1 MSWDALQE
9 ILFTL
14 KQNSLRTFLTGFG
27 VFWGIFML
35 VLLLGAGEGLKHG
48 IEESF
53 SSDVRNSMWINGWK
67 TSVPYKGLAHGRSI
81 QLTEDDVGALKK
93 SVPEIEMIAAEQA
106 MGSVWRG
113 DIYITYKQK
122 SGNFSVFGV
131 GEGYFKI
138 KKFQDYYHGR
148 RLNDFDEDESRKV
161 VVIGTRVAE
170 RLFDPGVNPVG
181 LQMAINGV
189 SVKIVGVFYDSGWEG
204 RMSERIYMPLAAYQ
218 KTFGRGKN
226 IGVIGL
232 YPKAGSDNNV
242 IAEKVLKVLKERH
255 HVAPSDT
262 SAIRLFDLAKQSEDV
277 NNTFSAISLFI
288 WFVGL
293 GTLMAGIVGISNIMI
308 ISVKERTREI
318 GIRKALGAPPGE
330 IIRTIMSESLLV
342 TILAGY
348 IGLVFSVGLLELF
361 NLFVQKAGASMP
373 YFSRPEV
380 DISVALVALFILVAV
395 GAVAGIIPAW
405 HAARVSPIEAMRE
418 ES

>member
-48 IEESF
+48 IEEGF
-53 SSDVRNSMWINGWK
+53 SSDVRTSMWINAWK
-67 TSVPYKGLAHGRSI
+67 TSVPYKGLAHGRQI
-81 QLTEDDVGALKK
+81 QLTESDIDALAQNI
-93 SVPEIEMIAAEQA
+93 PEIDLIAAENA
-106 MGSVWRG
+106 MGSIWRG

-131 GEGYFKI
+131 GDGYFKI
-138 KKFQDYYHGR
+138 KKFQDYHHGR
-148 RLNDFDEDESRKV
+148 RLNEFDEDESRKV

-170 RLFDPGVNPVG
+170 RLFAPDVNPVG
-181 LQMAINGV
+181 LQIAINGV
-189 SVKIVGVFYDSGWEG
+189 SVKIIGVFYDSGWEG

-218 KTFGRGKN
+218 KTFGRGN
-226 IGVIGL
+226 DIGVIGL
-232 YPKAGSDNNV
+232 LPKDGSDNSMV
-242 IAEKVLKVLKERH
+242 SEKVLKILKERH
-255 HVAPSDT
+255 NVAPSDT
-262 SAIRLFDLAKQSEDV
+262 SAIRLFDLAKQSEEV

-318 GIRKALGAPPGE
+318 GIRKALGAQPGE
-330 IIRTIMSESLLV
+330 IIRTIVSESLLV
-342 TILAGY
+342 TLLAGY
-348 IGLVFSVGLLELF
+348 IGLVVSVGLLELF
-361 NLFVQKAGASMP
+361 NMATEKSGASLP

-380 DISVALVALFILVAV
+380 DISVALIALFILVAV
-395 GAVAGIIPAW
+395 GAIAGIIPAW
-405 HAARVSPIEAMRE
+405 QAARVSPIEAMRE